1 MKPKCIDSS
10 KVVFKGAMSFGGF
23 KGMHFGIEKCA
34 NSTSSSKV
42 CKTPQ

>member
-34 NSTSSSKV
+34 NSTYSSKV